1 MDELVRL
8 YAATL
13 GHRYFQTLEQLTRA
27 DGTIADERMRHACDC
42 GWRAKILNPTDKSER
57 PDQWFT
63 HVLFYESQKANKS
76 PKA

>member
-42 GWRAKILNPTDKSER
+42 GWRAKILNPTDKS
-57 PDQWFT
+57 
-63 HVLFYESQKANKS
+63 
-76 PKA
+76 